1 MLTICDLLA
10 VSPSGY
16 YAWKSPGFSSR
27 RQRDD
32 ELAVLIQ
39 EIFRSHKRRYGAR
52 RIAKELAHRGE
63 TCSVSRVAKLLKT
76 LGLVAIQPKSF
87 KPRTTQSRHRL
98 GYNSNLVKDY
108 GSLSRINE
116 VWVADITYIPLMSHR
131 FGYLSIL
138 MDLYSRKIVG
148 WSYSESMTE
157 DLVMESLRLAIKRRR
172 INKPLIHHSDR
183 GGQYAAKVYRA
194 ILKRARI
201 QQSMTAEDHCY
212 ENAFME
218 SCYGTIKTELE
229 LKAYADSRAAFREI
243 GEYIG
248 YYNTRRRHSS
258 LDYLTPTEFEH
269 QQTQPFK

>member
-1 MLTICDLLA
+1 M
-10 VSPSGY
+10 
-16 YAWKSPGFSSR
+16 
-27 RQRDD
+27 
-32 ELAVLIQ
+32 IQ
-39 EIFRSHKRRYGAR
+39 EIFWTNKRRYGAR
-52 RIAKELAHRGE
+52 RIARELAHRNI
-63 TCSVSRVAKLLKT
+63 TCSVLRVTKLLKT
-76 LGLVAIQPKSF
+76 LGLRAIQPKSF

-108 GSLSRINE
+108 GPLTRINE
-116 VWVADITYIPLMSHR
+116 VWVADITYIPLLLNR

-148 WSYSESMTE
+148 WSYAESMTE
-157 DLVMESLRLAIKRRR
+157 KLVMESLRFAIKHRS
-172 INKPLIHHSDR
+172 IIQPLIHHSDR
-183 GGQYAAKVYRA
+183 GGQYAAKAYRA
-194 ILKRARI
+194 ILRRAAI
-201 QQSMTAEDHCY
+201 QQSMTADDHCY

-229 LKAYADSRAAFREI
+229 MKGYADSRAALREI

-269 QQTQPFK
+269 QQTTPSK